1 MMTRD
6 KILKEKDRVQKRMW
20 KEAGE
25 TVSGYMELVHKR
37 AKRIKKSSARKT
49 VAA

>member
-1 MMTRD
+1 MTRD

-37 AKRIKKSSARKT
+37 AKRIRKSGTGKT
-49 VAA
+49 MA